1 MPLFSI
7 VPYSSAENKNQTH
20 PTPMTFDELQHQV
33 QAPTYTWRQRFFQV
47 VCFFVFLGP
56 LRILLLILSIV
67 FVSLIVFT
75 LRFIFVS
82 LGYDTSCSMIS
93 WPLVRYGVRLFMAAF
108 GIVWTHCDGE
118 LDPKSRILICNHIGF
133 LDPLCFVGRW
143 KVTFMAKKEFASI
156 GVLRTLIDC
165 IHPLYV
171 DRTKSCGATQQIKNH
186 AENPN
191 EWPLMIFPEGTIAG
205 GDIMLRFHRGGFL
218 TNCQLQPVVL
228 RLITPLLPKRWNSH
242 LWVGDSGLG
251 LLWQMLSMP
260 FTICWI
266 KWMTP
271 IVAGEEKGDPEQF
284 AERTQLLMANE
295 LGVKAVDIGSDR
307 LFHQKY
313 RRQKA
318 NENDSGVIQQE
329 SQVAT

>member
-1 MPLFSI
+1 MPLYSI
-7 VPYSSAENKNQTH
+7 VPYSSPENKNQTH
-20 PTPMTFDELQHQV
+20 LSPMTYDELLDQLK
-33 QAPTYTWRQRFFQV
+33 APAYTWYQRVFQI

-56 LRILLLILSIV
+56 LRILLLMISIIV
-67 FVSLIVFT
+67 VSSIAFT

-82 LGYDTSCSMIS
+82 LGYDTSRLLFS
-93 WPLVRYGVRLFMAAF
+93 WPLLRYGVRAFIAAF
-108 GIVWTHCDGE
+108 GIVWTNSEGE

-133 LDPLCFVGRW
+133 LDPLCFIGRW

-165 IHPLYV
+165 LHPLYV
-171 DRTKSCGATQQIKNH
+171 DRTKSCGATGQIKNH
-186 AENPN
+186 AKNSD
-191 EWPLMIFPEGTIAG
+191 EWPLMIYPEGTIAG
-205 GDIMLRFHRGGFL
+205 GDFMLRFHRGGFL

-242 LWVGDSGLG
+242 LWADQSGLG

-266 KWMTP
+266 KWMKP
-271 IVAGEEKGDPEQF
+271 IAGGEEQVDAEQF

-295 LGVKAVDIGSDR
+295 LGVKAVDIGSDS

-313 RRQKA
+313 CVQKA
-318 NENDSGVIQQE
+318 NENADGVIRRECQT
-329 SQVAT
+329 ST